1 MQPELQAL
9 VHLQSIDGQI
19 TATQGE
25 LKEIPSRIEAENSC
39 LRDFEN
45 TLKNA
50 EADLEAL
57 QKRQRNTEG
66 EIQMAEE
73 KLRDTRGKHALVKTN
88 AEYRALTHQIGNHG
102 LIPFQIGLPHEIE
115 AHQTKI
121 GEMEE
126 RVLECMEDLEPLR
139 KEVSEAKKGL
149 DDARNKAKASI
160 EKHKD
165 AQARLE
171 DELVKLRRER
181 DTSRKEVSDDLQSRY
196 DVIRKSRGGVAV
208 VPVIDRTCQG
218 CRMSETIQ
226 RFFEIRDSKDEIF
239 SCSNCGRI
247 IYYKEP
253 EAVIPVSPADDSD

>member
-57 QKRQRNTEG
+57 QKRQRDTEG

-73 KLRDTRGKHALVKTN
+73 KLRDTRGKQALVKTN
-88 AEYRALTHQIGNHG
+88 EEYRALT
-102 LIPFQIGLPHEIE
+102 HEIE

-139 KEVSEAKKGL
+139 KEVSEVKKGL
-149 DDARNKAKASI
+149 DDAKNKAKASI